1 MGGGSSKNILP
12 GDENPLP
19 PLRNTPVKTSE
30 NLNTITVPLCSA
42 FPDEGQVEFLTQRDL
57 ATYNGFFSFTIYYRR
72 EDEFPHS
79 HYYHGLMLY
88 AEMIHTHPFFE
99 NAAILLY
106 TDTETLPILKKAFS
120 TYTKVIYAV
129 TKWPRFT
136 LGDKIEDTVLRCM
149 RFQALDAFPTAWV
162 CTRDADTIFT
172 SEIMNAHQAYSKG
185 YKGTTADG
193 TQIDD
198 YRPFLAKK
206 IGDWEAEFFHYWHES
221 GLPINLGVN
230 IDYKK
235 RWHQEFPLIYS
246 IKNLSAKYSNEGYD
260 GARLVLKAEKGGRF
274 TNYYKRTK
282 NQFVMAAPG
291 GIFAG
296 FTNFAKHRP
305 QDIWT
310 FCYDYITSHYDLVET
325 NAEKHTKEIS
335 NYRVDFVDRIGKD
348 ERILLFTLLPK
359 YIDLCYFFSIEY
371 YGGTWLYNDLKNK
384 YSISNDF
391 SEFST
396 LLNLG
401 PIPDF
406 EKKKRDKK
414 NNDPDVRIYTVLF
427 TPKYIKNIY
436 TQIFD
441 TEEFIKQHA
450 DNNFEAFDRI
460 EDLKEERKM
469 IDFKPGPLHLYHK
482 QKFSHFVEK
491 YLTWIM
497 WIMALPS
504 ENIDRTIHEI
514 EKLERIAGQ
523 TNDYRAINNSDF
535 YRPIQRVHPRT
546 PIFSKGGKRK
556 TRRKQKIQ
564 AAYRDK

>member
-42 FPDEGQVEFLTQRDL
+42 FPDEGQVDFLSQHDL
-57 ATYNGFFSFTIYYRR
+57 ATYNGFFSFTIYYRHK
-72 EDEFPHS
+72 DEFTQS
-79 HYYHGLMLY
+79 HYYQGLMLY

-106 TDTETLPILKKAFS
+106 TDAETLPILKSAFS
-120 TYTKVIYAV
+120 PYTKVIYAV
-129 TKWPRFT
+129 TKWPRFSV
-136 LGDKIEDTVLRCM
+136 GDKIEDTVLRCM
-149 RFQALDAFPTAWV
+149 RFQALDAFPAAWV

-185 YKGTTADG
+185 YKGTTPDG
-193 TQIDD
+193 TLIGD
-198 YRPFLAKK
+198 YRPFMANK
-206 IGDWEAEFFHYWHES
+206 IGDWEAEFFRFWNES
-221 GLPINLGVN
+221 GFPINLGVN

-235 RWHQEFPLIYS
+235 RWHHEFPLIYS
-246 IKNLSAKYSNEGYD
+246 IKNLSKKYSNQGYN
-260 GARLVLKAEKGGRF
+260 GARLNLRAEKGGRF
-274 TNYYKRTK
+274 RNYYKRTK
-282 NQFVMAAPG
+282 KQFVMAAPG

-296 FTNFAKHRP
+296 FTNFATHRP
-305 QDIWT
+305 HDIWL

-359 YIDLCYFFSIEY
+359 YLDMCYFFSIEY
-371 YGGTWLYNDLKNK
+371 YGSSWIFNDLKNS
-384 YSISNDF
+384 YSITNGF

-396 LLNLG
+396 LLDLG
-401 PIPDF
+401 SIPGF
-406 EKKKRDKK
+406 VRKDKK
-414 NNDPDVRIYTVLF
+414 NKDPDVRVYTVLF
-427 TPKYIKNIY
+427 TSNYIKNIY
-436 TQIFD
+436 EKLFD
-441 TEEFIKQHA
+441 TETFVKQNS
-450 DNNFEAFDRI
+450 DNVEQLDRI
-460 EDLKEERKM
+460 DKITEERKE

-482 QKFSHFVEK
+482 QKFAHFVQK
-491 YLTWIM
+491 YINWITWIM
-497 WIMALPS
+497 SLPS
-504 ENIDRTIHEI
+504 ENLDRSIQEI
-514 EKLERIAGQ
+514 EHLERITGRID
-523 TNDYRAINNSDF
+523 DYRAINNSDF
-535 YRPIQRVHPRT
+535 HIPIQRVHPRT

-564 AAYRDK
+564 AT